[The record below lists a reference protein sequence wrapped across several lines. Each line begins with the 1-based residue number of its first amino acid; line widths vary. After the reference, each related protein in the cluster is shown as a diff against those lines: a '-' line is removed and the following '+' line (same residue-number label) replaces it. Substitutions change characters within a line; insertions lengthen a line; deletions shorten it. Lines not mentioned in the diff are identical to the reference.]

1 MEMYIAIGAIAV
13 VLAGIVLFFVLRS
26 RRGASIDEPTKLE
39 SAQKNSFGKIVT
51 QLFRA
56 NITAET
62 WQDIEN
68 TLIAADLGTKTS
80 AEIIKRLKVSVS
92 ANKVKTA
99 GEARDLLSKEL
110 LNALS
115 FGAQNSKYNAKFSL
129 NSAPPNV
136 IMMTGVNGVGK
147 TLTTAKLANYLRTND
162 PKRTIVLAAADTF
175 RAAAGAQ
182 LETLANQV
190 GAKIVRGAS
199 ENQDPASVAFTAVQ
213 SAINENVSVVII
225 DTAGRLHT
233 KQNLMEELRKVKRV
247 TEKLHTIDEVLLVI
261 DATTGTSGFT
271 QAEKFIEAAGVTG
284 IVLTKLDG
292 SAKGGIVFKIQTELG
307 VPVKFIGIGEG
318 IRDFAEFDAENYVNG
333 LLGVEK

>member
-1 MEMYIAIGAIAV
+1 MEMYIIIIACAV
-13 VLAGIVLFFVLRS
+13 IVAAIVLYLVLRAKRS
-26 RRGASIDEPTKLE
+26 GVSIDEPAKLQD
-39 SAQKNSFGKIVT
+39 AQKNSFGKIVT

-56 NITAET
+56 NITKDT

-92 ANKVKTA
+92 AHKVKTA
-99 GEARDLLSKEL
+99 GEARDLLCQEL

-115 FGAQNSKYNAKFSL
+115 FGAQNSKYDTKLEL

-136 IMMTGVNGVGK
+136 IIMTGVNGVGK
-147 TLTTAKLANYLRTND
+147 TLTTAKLAHYLRKNGD
-162 PKRTIVLAAADTF
+162 VVLAGADTF

-182 LETLANQV
+182 LETLANQI
-190 GAKIVRGAS
+190 GAKIVRATN
-199 ENQDPASVAFTAVQ
+199 ENQDPASVAFSAVQ
-213 SAINENVSVVII
+213 RAIDENAGTVII

-247 TEKLHTIDEVLLVI
+247 TEKLHSVDEVLLVI
-261 DATTGTSGFT
+261 DATTGASGFT

-307 VPVKFIGIGEG
+307 VPVKFTGTGEG
-318 IRDFAEFDAENYVNG
+318 IRDFAEFNAENYVKG
-333 LLGVEK
+333 LLGVEE